1 MFCCVPTP
9 RGRGARK
16 ARSQGLGQRCRRWL
30 SSHPRRLWPFGHR
43 DPKSRTLQ
51 EPLDQD
57 THAASPSE
65 GPLHASQGQH
75 QLRVSLH
82 TEGSPPPR
90 RPPPQKPPRRHA
102 RVLPAADRQLSR
114 PGSDLEQLPASQV
127 EDQEPTEA
135 QPQVTDPEQ
144 ARAGED
150 ATDQNQDHQ
159 DPAGDPELPPAAPA
173 ASAAPATPTA
183 PDDPAAP
190 AIPQGGTPGSCPRLT
205 GSSADPAL
213 TWSSSLR
220 VRWRTRSPPRH
231 SPKSQ
236 IQSRRG
242 QGKMPQTK
250 TRTIRIQ
257 QETPSSLLLL
267 LQLLQLQQLTLLL
280 KILQLLQ
287 LLPLQQLPLLLT
299 ILQLLL
305 FLKVP
310 QLLLLLKVPQL
321 PLLPKVLKMLHLQLD
336 RWATDSQFRRQQ
348 PLGMSPLC
356 AHPHL
361 LLQNPT
367 VNPLPHPTMTSIPLK

>member
-9 RGRGARK
+9 RGRGPRK
-16 ARSQGLGQRCRRWL
+16 ARSEGLGQRCRRWL
-30 SSHPRRLWPFGHR
+30 GSHPRRLWPFGHR

-57 THAASPSE
+57 THASSPSE

-114 PGSDLEQLPASQV
+114 PGSDLEQLPGSQV

-144 ARAGED
+144 AGAGED
-150 ATDQNQDHQ
+150 ARDQNQDHQ

-173 ASAAPATPTA
+173 ASAAPAANAAPEDPAAPAA

-190 AIPQGGTPGSCPRLT
+190 AAPEAPAAPAASKGPEDAAPAAGTLGHGEPVQASPAPG
-205 GSSADPAL
+205 A
-213 TWSSSLR
+213 
-220 VRWRTRSPPRH
+220 
-231 SPKSQ
+231 
-236 IQSRRG
+236 
-242 QGKMPQTK
+242 
-250 TRTIRIQ
+250 
-257 QETPSSLLLL
+257 E
-267 LQLLQLQQLTLLL
+267 
-280 KILQLLQ
+280 
-287 LLPLQQLPLLLT
+287 
-299 ILQLLL
+299 
-305 FLKVP
+305 
-310 QLLLLLKVPQL
+310 
-321 PLLPKVLKMLHLQLD
+321 
-336 RWATDSQFRRQQ
+336 
-348 PLGMSPLC
+348 PLC

-361 LLQNPT
+361 LLHNPT
-367 VNPLPHPTMTSIPLK
+367 MNPLPHPTLTSIPLK

>member
-173 ASAAPATPTA
+173 ASAAPAANAAPEDPAAPAAPSAPATPTA

-190 AIPQGGTPGSCPRLT
+190 AIPQGPAAPAAPQGPAAPAASKGPEDAAPAARPLGHGQPVQASAAPGDEPPLRP
-205 GSSADPAL
+205 PAP
-213 TWSSSLR
+213 SSSKSHR
-220 VRWRTRSPPRH
+220 ESPPAPDHDFH
-231 SPKSQ
+231 SPEV
-236 IQSRRG
+236 ICVWFFFTCLCFFHVG
-242 QGKMPQTK
+242 YG
-250 TRTIRIQ
+250 
-257 QETPSSLLLL
+257 
-267 LQLLQLQQLTLLL
+267 
-280 KILQLLQ
+280 ILYLA
-287 LLPLQQLPLLLT
+287 
-299 ILQLLL
+299 
-305 FLKVP
+305 FL
-310 QLLLLLKVPQL
+310 
-321 PLLPKVLKMLHLQLD
+321 
-336 RWATDSQFRRQQ
+336 SFF
-348 PLGMSPLC
+348 
-356 AHPHL
+356 
-361 LLQNPT
+361 
-367 VNPLPHPTMTSIPLK
+367 